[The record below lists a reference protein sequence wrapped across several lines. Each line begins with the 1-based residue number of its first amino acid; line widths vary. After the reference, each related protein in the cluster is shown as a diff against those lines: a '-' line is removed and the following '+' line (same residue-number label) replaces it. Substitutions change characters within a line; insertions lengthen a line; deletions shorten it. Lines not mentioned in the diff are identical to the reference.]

1 LLRRPLCR
9 QRLLLRLLGERLPLR
24 LSLRAHLWTL
34 WRLGSRRRP
43 PIGRRLW
50 RPLLRRSRLAR
61 LDGEGLGGRRAGL
74 RWLRLVVAFDVLGG
88 YHVLGGC
95 HERHVRHRFRL
106 ETDDACVDLG
116 IDAPE
121 QRPHV
126 EIEQGP
132 VGRDHAI
139 CLGPRRQGI
148 ERALLQRLHHLRAGC
163 ELGREICFRQSAR
176 GAQIPK

>member
-9 QRLLLRLLGERLPLR
+9 RRLLLRLLGERLPLR
-24 LSLRAHLWTL
+24 LSLGAHLWTL

-50 RPLLRRSRLAR
+50 RPLLRRSWLAR
-61 LDGEGLGGRRAGL
+61 LHGEGLGGRRASL
-74 RWLRLVVAFDVLGG
+74 RWLGLVVALDVLGG
-88 YHVLGGC
+88 R

-106 ETDDACVDLG
+106 EPDDACVDLG

-132 VGRDHAI
+132 VGRDHAV